1 MTTSRVQA
9 REAQKK
15 RWTKKRRPADNQEYD
30 SESEALFEGITAW
43 MRGWKDI
50 EEGFQV
56 RERERE
62 LRREE
67 RAKMRLADADADADA
82 NANVDEERSLQ
93 HHADFHF
100 LMQVIPKIHV
110 P

>member
-1 MTTSRVQA
+1 
-9 REAQKK
+9 
-15 RWTKKRRPADNQEYD
+15 
-30 SESEALFEGITAW
+30 

-50 EEGFQV
+50 DEGFRV

-67 RAKMRLADADADADA
+67 RMKMRLEDADA
-82 NANVDEERSLQ
+82 NANADEESSLQ
-93 HHADFHF
+93 HHMDFHF
-100 LMQVIPKIHV
+100 LMQVIPKIHD